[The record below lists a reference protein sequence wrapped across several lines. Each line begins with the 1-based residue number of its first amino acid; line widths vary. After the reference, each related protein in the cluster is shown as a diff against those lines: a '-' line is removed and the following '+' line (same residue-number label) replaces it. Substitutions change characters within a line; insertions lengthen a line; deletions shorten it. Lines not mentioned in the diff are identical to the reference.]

1 MLKKAQVF
9 DVKTLDVTFNKISF
23 STYMFHL
30 NAKWK
35 EREERKTQASSC
47 NEILEKWVAVPPN

>member
-30 NAKWK
+30 NAK
-35 EREERKTQASSC
+35 
-47 NEILEKWVAVPPN
+47 